1 MEQGGIHMRKREGL
15 FYNWQRIVAAL
26 LIIVVSMTSLSLE
39 NLAADNVLQ
48 EENSVEKYEKEYEIS
63 RDNVIESENTENSTT
78 YDMGDGLR
86 VTEFYAQDVRFQDE
100 EGKRVDYDSSLVE
113 VNEEISS
120 LGNILD
126 YTNSTQSKIQNVFT
140 QDIPNG
146 TYTLKLTMEDLV
158 LC

>member
-1 MEQGGIHMRKREGL
+1 MRKREGL
-15 FYNWQRIVAAL
+15 FYNWQRIVTAL

-48 EENSVEKYEKEYEIS
+48 E
-63 RDNVIESENTENSTT
+63 ENSTT

-146 TYTLKLTMEDLV
+146 TYTLKLTMEV
-158 LC
+158 IQ